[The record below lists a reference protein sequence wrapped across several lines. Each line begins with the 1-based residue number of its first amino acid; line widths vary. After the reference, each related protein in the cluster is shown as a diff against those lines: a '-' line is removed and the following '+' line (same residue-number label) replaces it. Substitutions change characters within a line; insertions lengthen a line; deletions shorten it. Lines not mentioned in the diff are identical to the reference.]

1 MWRSDRGS
9 RIMTLT
15 SMAATAAARK
25 VGSAGRLRRDSASTQ
40 LEAQAAI
47 VTETLGQMKGVMM
60 KLGQMA
66 SYIDE
71 GMPAAMRQSLASLQQ
86 DAPPMEGRL
95 AIEMIERELGGRLRH
110 HFSEFDD
117 VAVAAASIGQVHR
130 AVTRAGVEVAV
141 KVQYPRIAEVIKADL
156 DNTAVLG
163 SILGMVFSGLDP
175 KPLVGELRA
184 RITEELDYAQEAQN
198 QQVFIDFYA
207 GHPHV
212 FVPRVHHDLSTERVL
227 TSDFVHGAR
236 FEPAITAADQA
247 RRSEMA
253 EIIFRYV
260 FRGMYRIQAFNGDPH
275 PGNYLFMDDGRIAFL
290 DYGLVKYFTQADIDE
305 FELLIRAMLDGEAS
319 NFRTTLETADLLRQ
333 GAPFSDDEVYDW
345 FSHYY
350 DIVMHPGSH
359 TITSEYASSMV
370 RYNFDA
376 RTNQML
382 KWANIPPAY
391 ALTQRINLGLYA
403 ILGRLNATLDYR
415 AVAEELWPWT
425 DAAPTTRLGR
435 EESTWLATKT

>member
-1 MWRSDRGS
+1 
-9 RIMTLT
+9 
-15 SMAATAAARK
+15 
-25 VGSAGRLRRDSASTQ
+25 
-40 LEAQAAI
+40 
-47 VTETLGQMKGVMM
+47 MKGVMM

-71 GMPAAMRQSLASLQQ
+71 GMPEAMRQSLASLQQ
-86 DAPPMEGRL
+86 DAPPMAGL
-95 AIEMIERELGGRLRH
+95 LSIEVVERELGGRLRH
-110 HFSEFDD
+110 YFRDFDETPI
-117 VAVAAASIGQVHR
+117 AAASIGQVHR
-130 AVTRAGVEVAV
+130 AVTRAGAEVAV
-141 KVQYPRIAEVIKADL
+141 KVQYPGIAEVIKADL
-156 DNTAVLG
+156 DNTAMLG

-175 KPLVGELRA
+175 KPLVGELRS
-184 RITEELDYAQEAQN
+184 RITEELDYRQEARN
-198 QQVFIDFYA
+198 QQVFVDFYV

-212 FVPRVHHDLSTERVL
+212 FVPGVHHDLSADRVL
-227 TSDFVHGAR
+227 TTDFVHGTR
-236 FEPAITAADQA
+236 FDPAVVAADQA
-247 RRSEMA
+247 RRDEMA

-290 DYGLVKYFTQADIDE
+290 DYGLVKYFTQTDIDE
-305 FELLIRAMLDGEAS
+305 FELLIRAMLDGDAS
-319 NFRTTLETADLLRQ
+319 AFRTTLESGDLLRS

-376 RTNQML
+376 KTNRML

-403 ILGRLNATLDYR
+403 ILGRLNATFDYR

-425 DAAPTTRLGR
+425 NAAPSTRLGH
-435 EESTWLATKT
+435 EESAWLASK